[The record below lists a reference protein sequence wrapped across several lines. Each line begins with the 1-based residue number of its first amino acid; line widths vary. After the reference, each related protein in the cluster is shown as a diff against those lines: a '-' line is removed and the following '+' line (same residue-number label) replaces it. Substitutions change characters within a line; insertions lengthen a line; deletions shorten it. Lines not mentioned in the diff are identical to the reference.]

1 MEHNSIDM
9 KAATS
14 NKPRT
19 VQLPAESVMRIRELL
34 PVLGEDAFGVSAST
48 LGRAMA
54 GWGIAPGSL
63 ALINEALARITTDK
77 ATTSDEENGP

>member
-1 MEHNSIDM
+1 M
-9 KAATS
+9 KVATS

-19 VQLPAESVMRIRELL
+19 VKLPAESRAKIEELL
-34 PVLGEDAFGVSAST
+34 PVLGEDAFGVSVST

-63 ALINEALARITTDK
+63 ALINEALSRINVARGT
-77 ATTSDEENGP
+77 